1 MRCEIYTPFAEAV
14 SILLSRCGLDNG
26 KFEVV
31 PFVIESGRKI
41 IAVNFEV
48 NESVS
53 FISNYIRGKIYIN
66 SIQIA

>member
-1 MRCEIYTPFAEAV
+1 M
-14 SILLSRCGLDNG
+14 CGLDNG

-48 NESVS
+48 NEPVS
-53 FISNYIRGKIYIN
+53 FISNYIRGKMYIN